1 MNMAQFGL
9 VSSIYTLGGLCG
21 ALSAGPLSTKWGRIW
36 TMRST
41 TAFFILGPAL
51 ESFAPTIWMLAAGRM
66 VSGVGA
72 GAAIVVAP
80 IYVSEIAPKNIKGLL
95 GASTQVM
102 INVGI
107 IITQV
112 LGYFL
117 SYGNMWRVILAV
129 AGGLG
134 VLNCAGLFLTPESP
148 DWLATK
154 GRIHLAKKVMG
165 RIRGG
170 QTAEEDFAG
179 WDNVEETEGKTML
192 QA

>member
-1 MNMAQFGL
+1 MAQFGL

-41 TAFFILGPAL
+41 TAFFILGPVL